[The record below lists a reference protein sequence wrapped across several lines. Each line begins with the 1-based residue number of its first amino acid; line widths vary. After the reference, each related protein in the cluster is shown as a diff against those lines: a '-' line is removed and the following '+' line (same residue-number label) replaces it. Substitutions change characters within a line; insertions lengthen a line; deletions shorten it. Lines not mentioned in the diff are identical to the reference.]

1 MRHAGRTVARAR
13 VAGRCS
19 WTYIARVMTLAAI
32 RGFRALPATVRGA
45 ILMTGASMCFAGM
58 IGIIRHLNAT
68 ESIHAFELAFFRNLF
83 GLMFM
88 LPWLVRGGIGGLKTR
103 RIGLYTFRGALG
115 ITAMLTWFWAI
126 TAMPLA
132 DAVALSFTLPIFAT
146 VLAAVVLHEV
156 VRARRWTATVIGF
169 LGVLV
174 ILRPG
179 FEDVNLAAGV
189 VLLSSLAMAASVITI
204 KSLSKTEPIDAIVTW
219 MVIYLTPMSLVAA
232 LFVWTTPPAHVWPW
246 LIALGGLA
254 TLGHQFMTRGFK
266 LADTSAL
273 MPFDFLRL
281 PFVAAI
287 AWVFFGEVADIWTWA
302 GAAII
307 FGASAYITYREA
319 QSSGTRPATE
329 AKRQRSNLQ

>member
-1 MRHAGRTVARAR
+1 MGE
-13 VAGRCS
+13 
-19 WTYIARVMTLAAI
+19 AAI
-32 RGFRALPATVRGA
+32 KGFKALPATVRGA
-45 ILMTGASMCFAGM
+45 IFMTGASLSFAGM

-88 LPWLVRGGIGGLKTR
+88 LPWLARGGLGALRTK
-103 RIGLYTFRGALG
+103 RIGLYTIRGLLG

-132 DAVALSFTLPIFAT
+132 EAVALSFTLPIFAT
-146 VLAAVVLHEV
+146 ILAAVVLHEV

-179 FEDVNLAAGV
+179 FEDVTLASGV
-189 VLLSSLAMAASVITI
+189 VLFSSLAMAASVITI
-204 KSLSKTEPIDAIVTW
+204 KTLSRTESTDAIVTW

-232 LFVWTTPPAHVWPW
+232 IFVWRTPELHVWPW
-246 LIALGGLA
+246 LIGLGGLA
-254 TLGHQFMTRGFK
+254 TIGHQLMTRGFK

-287 AWVFFGEVADIWTWA
+287 AWTFFGEVADFWTWV

-307 FGASAYITYREA
+307 FSASAYITYREA
-319 QSSGTRPATE
+319 LSAGGNKPAAE
-329 AKRQRSNLQ
+329 AKKQRPQHV